1 MNRAA
6 RLVALIGASVT
17 ATASALPAAAAPVPV
32 DPRNPQVAEAWV
44 NPAIRPGEGEKAK
57 LTLVDATP
65 TPTSESAMF
74 HVKLRV
80 ANTSDEA
87 LEELAVVV
95 RRGPM
100 TGSPWDQRV
109 ATVAQIG
116 EYTPTGQRIDFATP
130 LKAGAEREVELDI
143 ELPPH
148 RGVYPLMLQ
157 LVDEYGATLDTER
170 FHLAASGPMPDG
182 ARPAGLTALYPISA
196 EVDILPGETGEAPE
210 DPPLILASEELAG
223 QLAPGGR
230 LDKLVNQYLAASEDP
245 RVGTAICAALDPA
258 LVDTVD
264 RMSRG
269 YLVADERPAVVEEP
283 KRLRD
288 SWGGGD
294 AEPGETGTGSGDAA
308 AWLEKVRS
316 ISTTGCTVALPWSN
330 TDINALVRTGD
341 PWLVREAIERGP
353 FTLGRVLGSPGEL
366 NVVVPPAGYVT
377 DDAVAAL
384 GWADH
389 TRSTIPT
396 EGLSGAWE
404 QAVAAADAADATDAA
419 VPAAGEQPT
428 SGSALERR
436 DMAAPALAAAPQ
448 PATPVRVL
456 APASS
461 VTADPV
467 SPVPVPAPPA
477 PDAPAPPVA
486 DRFAWAAPGIMAVKY
501 QDSLAS
507 TWAAVGPNPQ
517 TPGYSNDSLRYDYT
531 ADSELA
537 RRLNAAS
544 GVHVAAQSAWSWEGQ
559 RGSDPVLVN
568 PPASWSAA
576 DGAAL
581 LGALAELIG
590 ANSAYPVAFAD
601 YLTVPAGAA
610 IPNATQVQPTFTD
623 PTAYSDAEI
632 LSATQQ
638 ASFITDLSTILVP
651 DPSIALTRYG
661 FTLPLRRDILA
672 AFSPAGRRS
681 LTGYDAAAKH
691 TAEWLSRSRA
701 TLGEL
706 RSAVTLIPP
715 GNVYTR
721 TSPSS
726 PLLIVAQNGMPLPVD
741 TSIRYVAPDGV
752 RLNVPNELR
761 IPARGSV
768 TVQMTADLPHNARDT
783 HLQLYLAGHQGSA
796 ISRPVDIA
804 VRTASI
810 ALHSGVVAA
819 LASVLVALMLLF
831 SIGRRRRRHVRPPPG
846 TSQRVRSAH
855 ARAPAT
861 TKNGD

>member
-1 MNRAA
+1 MKRAA
-6 RLVALIGASVT
+6 RLVALICGASVT
-17 ATASALPAAAAPVPV
+17 AATSAGLPAAAAPVPV
-32 DPRNPQVAEAWV
+32 DPENPQVADEWV
-44 NPAIRPGEGEKAK
+44 NPAIRPGEGDKAE
-57 LTLVDATP
+57 LRLVDATP
-65 TPTSESAMF
+65 NPSTPNTMF

-80 ANTSDEA
+80 SNSSDETM
-87 LEELAVVV
+87 EELAVVL

-100 TGSPWDQRV
+100 TGSPWDQRA

-116 EYTPTGQRIDFATP
+116 EYTPVGQRIELGPA

-143 ELPPH
+143 EMPAH
-148 RGVYPLMLQ
+148 RGTYPVMLQ

-170 FHLAASGPMPDG
+170 FHLSGAGPMPEG
-182 ARPAGLTALYPISA
+182 ARPAGMTALYPISA
-196 EVDILPGETGEAPE
+196 EVDILPGETGDAPE

-223 QLAPGGR
+223 ELAPGGR
-230 LDKLVNQYLAASEDP
+230 LDELVDNYIAASADP
-245 RVGTAICAALDPA
+245 RVGTAICAAIDPA
-258 LVDTVD
+258 LIDTVD

-288 SWGGGD
+288 SWGSGG
-294 AEPGETGTGSGDAA
+294 AEAGEAGTGAEDAA
-308 AWLEKVRS
+308 AWLAKLRD
-316 ISTTGCTVALPWSN
+316 ISATGCTVALPWAN

-366 NVVVPPAGYVT
+366 NVVIPSAGYVT

-404 QAVAAADAADATDAA
+404 RAVTAANAAAPEAQ
-419 VPAAGEQPT
+419 GQPS

-448 PATPVRVL
+448 PAAPVRVL
-456 APASS
+456 VPSSS
-461 VTADPV
+461 VVADP
-467 SPVPVPAPPA
+467 SVPVATTATDPGQPAPLP
-477 PDAPAPPVA
+477 A
-486 DRFAWAAPGIMAVKY
+486 DRFAWAAPGILSVSY

-517 TPGYSNDSLRYDYT
+517 TPGYSTDWLRYDYT
-531 ADSELA
+531 DDSELA
-537 RRLNAAS
+537 RRVNAAS
-544 GVHVAAQSAWSWEGQ
+544 GVQVAAQSAWTWEGQ
-559 RGSDPVLVN
+559 PPREPVLVN
-568 PPASWSAA
+568 PPASWSAD

-581 LGALAELIG
+581 LGALAELISAG
-590 ANSAYPVAFAD
+590 AASPVAFAD

-610 IPNATQVQPTFTD
+610 VANATQVQPAFSD
-623 PTAYSDAEI
+623 PAAYSDAEV

-638 ASFITDLSTILVP
+638 ASFITDLSTILAP

-672 AFSPAGRRS
+672 AFSPPARRS
-681 LTGYDAAAKH
+681 REGYEDAVEH
-691 TAEWLSRSRA
+691 TAAWLSRSRA

-741 TSIRYVAPDGV
+741 TSIRYVAPEGV
-752 RLNVPNELR
+752 RLNVPDELR

-768 TVQMTADLPHNARDT
+768 TVQMTADLPQDARDT
-783 HLQLYLAGHQGSA
+783 HLQLYLAGNQGPA

-804 VRTASI
+804 VRTASH
-810 ALHSGVVAA
+810 ALHSGLLAA
-819 LASVLVALMLLF
+819 LASALVALMLLF
-831 SIGRRRRRHVRPPPG
+831 SISRRRRRDVRPPPNG
-846 TSQRVRSAH
+846 KDGASTAH
-855 ARAPAT
+855 ARAPAP

>member
-1 MNRAA
+1 MKPAA
-6 RLVALIGASVT
+6 RLVALICGASVT
-17 ATASALPAAAAPVPV
+17 ATTGAATYATAAPVPV
-32 DPRNPQVAEAWV
+32 EPSNPQVAEEWV
-44 NPAIRPGEGEKAK
+44 NPTIRPGEGKRAK
-57 LTLVDATP
+57 LALIDVTP
-65 TPTSESAMF
+65 TPTTEHSMF

-80 ANTSDEA
+80 SNLSDES
-87 LEELAVVV
+87 LEDLSVIT
-95 RRGPM
+95 RLGPI

-116 EYTPTGQRIDFATP
+116 EYAPIGQR
-130 LKAGAEREVELDI
+130 VELPTLQPGDEEDVDVEF

-148 RGVYPLMLQ
+148 RGVFPVMLQ
-157 LVDEYGATLDTER
+157 LADEFGATLDTER
-170 FHLAASGPMPDG
+170 FHLPAEGPAPDG
-182 ARPAGLTALYPISA
+182 ARPAGMSALYPISA
-196 EVDILPGETGEAPE
+196 QVDILPGETGEAPE
-210 DPPLILASEELAG
+210 NPPLILASEELAG

-230 LDKLVNQYLAASEDP
+230 LDELVDSYLAATADP
-245 RVGTAICAALDPA
+245 RVGTAVCAALDPA
-258 LVDTVD
+258 LIDTVD

-288 SWGGGD
+288 SWGSDSADDG
-294 AEPGETGTGSGDAA
+294 AAGTGAADAA
-308 AWLEKVRS
+308 AWLEKVRE
-316 ISTTGCTVALPWSN
+316 ISATGCTVALPWAN

-366 NVVVPPAGYVT
+366 NVVLPASGYVT

-396 EGLSGAWE
+396 QGLSGAWE
-404 QAVAAADAADATDAA
+404 QAVAAAQDAQTG
-419 VPAAGEQPT
+419 AGEQHS

-448 PATPVRVL
+448 PNSPVRVL
-456 APASS
+456 VPSTC
-461 VTADPV
+461 VEADPE
-467 SPVPVPAPPA
+467 PAQETGPETGQES
-477 PDAPAPPVA
+477 A
-486 DRFAWAAPGIMAVKY
+486 DRFAWAAAGIMAVSY

-507 TWAAVGPNPQ
+507 TWAAVGPEPQ
-517 TPGYSNDSLRYDYT
+517 TPGYSNDWLRFDYT

-537 RRLNAAS
+537 RRTNAAA
-544 GVHVAAQSAWSWEGQ
+544 GMQVAAQAAWSWEGYPEPE
-559 RGSDPVLVN
+559 PVLVN

-581 LGALAELIG
+581 LGKLAELI
-590 ANSAYPVAFAD
+590 ASNAAYPLAFAD
-601 YLTVPAGAA
+601 YLQVPQGTAVPTAR
-610 IPNATQVQPTFTD
+610 TVQPTFSD

-638 ASFITDLSTILVP
+638 ASFITDLSTILTP
-651 DPSIALTRYG
+651 DSSIALTRYG
-661 FTLPLRRDILA
+661 FTLPLRRDILM
-672 AFSPAGRRS
+672 AFSPPGRRS
-681 LTGYDAAAKH
+681 LTGYNAAVEH
-691 TAEWLSRSRA
+691 TAQWLSGSRA

-706 RSAVTLIPP
+706 RSAITLIPP

-741 TSIRYVAPDGV
+741 TSLRYVAPDGV
-752 RLNVPNELR
+752 RLNVPEELR

-768 TVQMTADLPHNARDT
+768 TVQMTADLPQDARDT
-783 HLQLYLAGHQGSA
+783 HLKLYLASEQGSA

-804 VRTASI
+804 VRTASL
-810 ALHSGVVAA
+810 ALHSGIVVAVA
-819 LASVLVALMLLF
+819 TALVALLLLF
-831 SIGRRRRRHVRPPPG
+831 SIGRRRRRDGRPPPPA
-846 TSQRVRSAH
+846 SAEP
-855 ARAPAT
+855 APAA
-861 TKNGD
+861 TKNGDTT

>member
-1 MNRAA
+1 MTRAA
-6 RLVALIGASVT
+6 RLVALICGASVT
-17 ATASALPAAAAPVPV
+17 AATGAGLPAAAAPVPV
-32 DPRNPQVAEAWV
+32 DPTNPQVAEAWV
-44 NPAIRPGEGEKAK
+44 NPAIRPGEGEKAE
-57 LTLVDATP
+57 LTLIDATP
-65 TPTSESAMF
+65 NPSTPNSMF

-80 ANTSDEA
+80 SNSSNEA
-87 LEELAVVV
+87 MEDLAVVV

-116 EYTPTGQRIDFATP
+116 EYTPVGTRMGLGAA
-130 LKAGAEREVELDI
+130 LKPGAEREIELDI
-143 ELPPH
+143 EMPPH
-148 RGVYPLMLQ
+148 RGTYPVMLQ
-157 LVDEYGATLDTER
+157 LVGEYGATLDTER
-170 FHLAASGPMPDG
+170 FHLTGAGPMPEG
-182 ARPAGLTALYPISA
+182 ARPSGMTALYPISA

-230 LDKLVNQYLAASEDP
+230 LDELVDNYIAANSDP
-245 RVGTAICAALDPA
+245 RVGTAVCAAIDPA
-258 LVDTVD
+258 LIDTVD

-269 YLVADERPAVVEEP
+269 YLVAVDRPAVVEEP

-288 SWGGGD
+288 SWGNDD
-294 AEPGETGTGSGDAA
+294 AELRVAGTGTQDAA
-308 AWLEKVRS
+308 AWLAKVRE
-316 ISTTGCTVALPWSN
+316 ISAAGCTVALPWTN

-353 FTLGRVLGSPGEL
+353 FTLGRVLGSTGEL
-366 NVVVPPAGYVT
+366 NVVIPSAGYVT
-377 DDAVAAL
+377 DDALAAL

-404 QAVAAADAADATDAA
+404 QAVAAANAAAPET
-419 VPAAGEQPT
+419 GGGHN

-448 PATPVRVL
+448 PAAPVRVL
-456 APASS
+456 VPSSS
-461 VTADPV
+461 VIAD
-467 SPVPVPAPPA
+467 PVPAPATNPEQPA
-477 PDAPAPPVA
+477 PLPAS
-486 DRFAWAAPGIMAVKY
+486 RFAWAAPGIMSVAY

-507 TWAAVGPNPQ
+507 TWAAVGPDPQ
-517 TPGYSNDSLRYDYT
+517 TPGYSNDQLRYDFSV
-531 ADSELA
+531 DSELA
-537 RRLNAAS
+537 RRINASSA
-544 GVHVAAQSAWSWEGQ
+544 VQVAAQSAWTWEGQ
-559 RGSDPVLVN
+559 PPREPVLVN

-581 LGALAELIG
+581 LGTLAELISAG
-590 ANSAYPVAFAD
+590 AAYPVAFAD
-601 YLTVPAGAA
+601 YLAVPAGASVA
-610 IPNATQVQPTFTD
+610 NATQVEPTFSD
-623 PTAYSDAEI
+623 PTAYTDSEI

-672 AFSPAGRRS
+672 AFSPPARRS
-681 LTGYDAAAKH
+681 LGGYDDAAKH

-721 TSPSS
+721 TSASS

-741 TSIRYVAPDGV
+741 TAIRYVAPEGV
-752 RLNVPNELR
+752 RLNVPDELR

-768 TVQMTADLPHNARDT
+768 TVQMTADLPQDARDT
-783 HLQLYLAGHQGSA
+783 HLQLYLAGTQGSA

-819 LASVLVALMLLF
+819 LASALVALMLLF
-831 SIGRRRRRHVRPPPG
+831 SIGRRRRRDVRPPPRG
-846 TSQRVRSAH
+846 PDSATT
-855 ARAPAT
+855 ARGRAP
-861 TKNGD
+861 